1 MKGNTMTANA
11 VRIKTA
17 NAIGTKTANAIRY
30 WILCVFSLFSL
41 TLFSQEQEA
50 GELYAQGEYEKAL
63 LIYEDMLTQ
72 KPSSPLEYNIANTYF
87 KLGELGKAI
96 LHYERAL
103 RLDPHNKDAQF
114 NLMFAQQKIVD
125 NIEEKPSFFL
135 VEWAKWVSNLLS
147 ENTWTVASVVFFVVF
162 LIVLMLYFFLTPLWG
177 RKLSFHSAWISL
189 LLCIVCTANAATLH
203 NKTTKRQQA
212 IIMKGIVNAKSS
224 PDKSGNDLFV
234 LHEGT
239 KVTIHSAI
247 GNWYEITVAD
257 YRGWVESNALERI

>member
-1 MKGNTMTANA
+1 MTANSF
-11 VRIKTA
+11 RQKTA
-17 NAIGTKTANAIRY
+17 NIIRI
-30 WILCVFSLFSL
+30 WLVLVISIVSLSAY
-41 TLFSQEQEA
+41 SQEQEA
-50 GELYAQGEYEKAL
+50 NELYAQGEYEKAL

-72 KPSSPLEYNIANTYF
+72 KPSSPLEYNIGNTYY
-87 KLGELGKAI
+87 KMGELGKAI

-103 RLDPHNKDAQF
+103 RLDPHNKDAKF
-114 NLMFAQQKIVD
+114 NLRFAQQKIVD
-125 NIEEKPSFFL
+125 NIEDKPSFFL
-135 VEWAKWVSNLLS
+135 VEWAKWISNLLS
-147 ENTWTVASVVFFVVF
+147 ESVWTFLSVAFFIIF

-189 LLCIVCTANAATLH
+189 ILCIICIANTATLH
-203 NKTTKRQQA
+203 NKATKRQEA

-234 LHEGT
+234 LHEGA
-239 KVTIHSAI
+239 KVTIHSTV